1 MFLLGAHWALVGRDG
16 ARRDGTVDDVEV
28 ASVDVVVVVEGQHAL
43 GAADG
48 RATVRLVEVI

>member
-16 ARRDGTVDDVEV
+16 ARRDRTVDDVEV
-28 ASVDVVVVVEGQHAL
+28 AGVDVVVVVEGEHAL